1 MKLLDQV
8 HEACVTKHY
17 SPRTEESYARWVER
31 FLRFHRDTVGKWI
44 HLQDMTAAHVESFL
58 TYLAVSRDVAA
69 STQNQALN
77 ALRLLVSRRRQQRN
91 R

>member
-17 SPRTEESYARWVER
+17 SPRTEESYAGWVER
-31 FLRFHRDTVGKWI
+31 FVRFHRDTVGKWI
-44 HLQDMTAAHVESFL
+44 HPQDMTAAHVESFL
-58 TYLAVSRDVAA
+58 TYLAVSRHVAA

-77 ALRLLVSRRRQQRN
+77 ALRLLVLRRRQQRN